1 MVMNIIIY
9 TFINVNSTASFE
21 ITMAISLCQR
31 VLLYVLASL
40 VIFKA
45 SAEPTNKIT
54 VVTEEWPPYNY
65 LSGSGEIIG
74 SATQIVES
82 TLQHANVPYTLN
94 IYPWARAYKNA
105 LEQPNVLIYS
115 ILRSPEREKL
125 FHWVCPLNTIQ
136 YYFFKLSARA
146 DIQVNSIDDIK
157 KYTLGLIRDSYMHNY
172 LKTNGFVEGEHLQIT
187 GNNQANIKLL
197 LAKRVDIIIDTHENI
212 ALRLKALPQTSEQ
225 LKAIYPIGTDII
237 ATPWTCMAIS
247 LKTPIKLVDTIRK
260 SHQAYIKQ

>member
-1 MVMNIIIY
+1 
-9 TFINVNSTASFE
+9 
-21 ITMAISLCQR
+21 MAISWYQK
-31 VLLYVLASL
+31 VLFFVLTSL
-40 VIFKA
+40 IIF
-45 SAEPTNKIT
+45 SVFAEPNNKIT

-65 LSGSGEIIG
+65 LSSSGEIIG

-82 TLQHANVPYTLN
+82 TLQQGNIPYTLN

-125 FHWVCPLNTIQ
+125 FHWICPLNTIQ

-157 KYTLGLIRDSYMHNY
+157 KYTLGLIRDSYMHSY
-172 LKTNGFVEGEHLQIT
+172 LKNNGFVEGEHLQIT
-187 GNNQANIKLL
+187 GNNQTNINLL

-212 ALRLKALPQTSEQ
+212 ALRLDALPQTPKQ
-225 LKAIYPIGTDII
+225 LTAIYPIGTDII
-237 ATPWTCMAIS
+237 ATPWTCMAVS
-247 LKTPIKLVDTIRK
+247 LKTPIKLVDAIRK